1 MLSVNVDIRGQLPS
15 EGAEWVYCRSSCKAV
30 VNGKQDMGQVLL
42 DENGQLLAV
51 SQNSVHFTPMED
63 YLDREKERIAK
74 SKKM

>member
-1 MLSVNVDIRGQLPS
+1 
-15 EGAEWVYCRSSCKAV
+15 
-30 VNGKQDMGQVLL
+30 MGQVLL

-51 SQNSVHFTPMED
+51 SQNSVHFTPMAD